1 MMTGPVVTYSA
12 LTTLAS
18 QKRAEKLARLV
29 EGTDP
34 APIGVGVFLI
44 EDGSGW
50 CEVGAYFSD
59 KPDDLALDL
68 LAAAVGAR
76 PFVISEVPD
85 QDWVAHVRR
94 ELSPVIAGRFFVH
107 GAHDAGEVPS
117 GAVALKIEA
126 SMAFGTGHHG
136 TTLGCL
142 SAFDEL
148 LTAGGRPKSIA
159 DIGCGTAI
167 LAMAAAKSLA
177 DALIVAGDIDAVAVD
192 VARATIAANHLSERV
207 TCVQASG
214 FDHPL
219 IRSAGPFDLIF
230 ANILKGPLITLAQDM
245 YRHTSAGGTLI
256 LSGILADQAPDVI
269 ETYQM
274 CGYNLT
280 GRREIV
286 HWTTLNFGK
295 I

>member
-177 DALIVAGDIDAVAVD
+177 DALSWPVILMRSRWMWR
-192 VARATIAANHLSERV
+192 ARLLRQT
-207 TCVQASG
+207 TCQSAS
-214 FDHPL
+214 HASK
-219 IRSAGPFDLIF
+219 RRDLIIHDQIGRTVRPDF
-230 ANILKGPLITLAQDM
+230 CQYPERPADYSGPGYVPPYQRRWHADPV
-245 YRHTSAGGTLI
+245 RDFGR
-256 LSGILADQAPDVI
+256 SG
-269 ETYQM
+269 
-274 CGYNLT
+274 T
-280 GRREIV
+280 GRHRNIPNV
-286 HWTTLNFGK
+286 RIQSDGSPGGLFTGRH
-295 I
+295 